1 MGKGPMLSSWMLQL
15 ELINKLIRSLNCLL
29 VASVELTADLLILN
43 YVEYSLLCDYYKRFK
58 DFSEFSVTVVTL
70 PSYIILIFFYSCGNK
85 VK

>member
-43 YVEYSLLCDYYKRFK
+43 NVEYSLLCDYYKRF
-58 DFSEFSVTVVTL
+58 
-70 PSYIILIFFYSCGNK
+70 
-85 VK
+85 